1 MLLALGH
8 ARIAGGARLG
18 IGEGNHGTHGLH
30 SNGSERPRPGVGIP
44 LSRRSSSL
52 CILEAVDTYDP
63 AEIVER
69 LAALRAEHRL
79 LDEQITRMAANGED
93 ELESKRLKRRKLQ
106 LKDCIARLE
115 SLQIPD
121 EPA

>member
-1 MLLALGH
+1 
-8 ARIAGGARLG
+8 
-18 IGEGNHGTHGLH
+18 
-30 SNGSERPRPGVGIP
+30 
-44 LSRRSSSL
+44 
-52 CILEAVDTYDP
+52 VDTYNP

-69 LAALRAEHRL
+69 LVALRAEHRS

-93 ELESKRLKRRKLQ
+93 ELEFKRLKRRKLQ
-106 LKDCIARLE
+106 LKDCITRLE

>member
-1 MLLALGH
+1 
-8 ARIAGGARLG
+8 
-18 IGEGNHGTHGLH
+18 
-30 SNGSERPRPGVGIP
+30 
-44 LSRRSSSL
+44 
-52 CILEAVDTYDP
+52 VDTYSP

-69 LAALRAEHRL
+69 LVALRAEHRV

-106 LKDCIARLE
+106 LIAKLE

>member
-1 MLLALGH
+1 MAQRP
-8 ARIAGGARLG
+8 ATNDQRAKRKTAQ
-18 IGEGNHGTHGLH
+18 
-30 SNGSERPRPGVGIP
+30 RPR
-44 LSRRSSSL
+44 RSAQLAS
-52 CILEAVDTYDP
+52 TP
-63 AEIVER
+63 AEIVEH

>member
-1 MLLALGH
+1 ML
-8 ARIAGGARLG
+8 GGCGYLQ
-18 IGEGNHGTHGLH
+18 
-30 SNGSERPRPGVGIP
+30 
-44 LSRRSSSL
+44 
-52 CILEAVDTYDP
+52 P
-63 AEIVER
+63 AEIVEH

-93 ELESKRLKRRKLQ
+93 ELEAKRLKRRKLQ